1 MSHNSVFSSCFNYD
15 QLTSDSLH
23 KFDTFISIW
32 VRLATFFPNDN
43 QLHVG
48 ELKPTHAR
56 LYL

>member
-1 MSHNSVFSSCFNYD
+1 MT
-15 QLTSDSLH
+15 TSDSLH
-23 KFDTFISIW
+23 KFYYLLLFYTFISIW
-32 VRLATFFPNDN
+32 FQLATFFPNDN